1 MHTQPSPLTCP
12 LGPTLP
18 ALSAGTCFELRFESL
33 FHPGRALAFPCDAR
47 GCVELD
53 GLSDPARRNYF
64 YARTVVGREFSNPSV
79 VPGQHSH

>member
-1 MHTQPSPLTCP
+1 MHTQPAPLTAS
-12 LGPTLP
+12 LTLP
-18 ALSAGTCFELRFESL
+18 VSAMSASTGFELRFESL

-64 YARTVVGREFSNPSV
+64 YARTVVGREFANPAV
-79 VPGQHSH
+79 VPGLRNH